1 MNQPNSQASQTLIG
15 PPNRQL
21 GQYTTSE
28 LQTYRRELERA
39 IKTMPDTAP
48 VRANL
53 RRWLADVEAE
63 EQDRA
68 KLAGYNLTRRVG
80 NG

>member
-1 MNQPNSQASQTLIG
+1 MLTDPAAIG

-28 LQTYRRELERA
+28 LQTYRRELEHA
-39 IKTMPDTAP
+39 IRHMPDTAP
-48 VRANL
+48 VRADL

-63 EQDRA
+63 EADR
-68 KLAGYNLTRRVG
+68 RRIASAR
-80 NG
+80 